1 MRVPDLKSSLEMKNR
16 TRNDKILWGNLDDL
30 KRGSNA
36 RAVKGSYNRRMAA
49 PNMGCFG
56 PHLTPIWPP
65 FWKARLAVRSRHPVT
80 ARLSAQLSWIN
91 RGFSQASKVIINIT
105 SIDLLPRSIA
115 FVILLALRCATPCE
129 PRPASASSP
138 HNKDHRCSL

>member
-1 MRVPDLKSSLEMKNR
+1 MKNR

-56 PHLTPIWPP
+56 PHFGEHPAVG
-65 FWKARLAVRSRHPVT
+65 ARLPIT
-80 ARLSAQLSWIN
+80 ARLSVSSAEQSD
-91 RGFSQASKVIINIT
+91 R
-105 SIDLLPRSIA
+105 
-115 FVILLALRCATPCE
+115 RCYQDI
-129 PRPASASSP
+129 SASTFYCFCACFTLRNTP
-138 HNKDHRCSL
+138 